1 MITRRTLLAASA
13 AAAVATPALSAEPR
27 QYKAC
32 VIGHTGRGNYG
43 HEVDRIFL
51 DRPNVITVG
60 LSDPD
65 EKGRSAAQKR
75 TGAQRAYADYREML
89 DKERPDLVAIG
100 PRWTDQHKAMAL
112 AAIDAGSHIYT
123 EKPIAADCAD
133 ADAIL
138 AAADAKKRKVAVA
151 HQIRLAPNVVHLK
164 KKLDEGLIGPLVSMR
179 AWGKQDPARA
189 GGEDLIVLG
198 THMFDL
204 MRLFAG
210 DPRSCYA
217 SVTWKGNP
225 ITPADARQ
233 ATENVGPIAGDDIHA
248 TYTFDNAIR
257 ATFQSTNRLQKT
269 TGHWGLELTG
279 SAGVVRIL
287 ADVFPR
293 VMMLRTKGWEKE
305 SRDDRWEP
313 LPDDPARAIPDS
325 ERGFAHANRRVV
337 DDWLAAI
344 ELDRDPQCSGRNA
357 AKAIEMVMAV
367 YASALR
373 QHPVPLPLVDRAH
386 PLLAR

>member
-13 AAAVATPALSAEPR
+13 MAAAATPAFAAGAK

-43 HEVDRIFL
+43 HEMDRVFL
-51 DRPNVITVG
+51 DRPNVLTVG
-60 LSDPD
+60 VSDPD
-65 EKGRSAAQKR
+65 ETGRAAAMKR
-75 TGAQRAYADYREML
+75 TGAKTAYADYREML
-89 DKERPDLVAIG
+89 EKERPDLVSIG

-112 AAIDAGSHIYT
+112 AAIGAGAHVYM
-123 EKPIAADCAD
+123 EKPLAADCSE

-151 HQIRLAPNVVHLK
+151 HQIRLAPNIVHLK
-164 KKLDEGLIGPLVSMR
+164 KKLDDGVIGPLVAMR
-179 AWGKQDPARA
+179 AWGKQDAARA

-198 THMFDL
+198 VHMFDL

-217 SVTWKGNP
+217 TVNAKGRP
-225 ITPADARQ
+225 ITPADARS
-233 ATENVGPIAGDDIHA
+233 ATEDVGPIAGDDIFA
-248 TYTFDNAIR
+248 AYRFGDGISGTFH
-257 ATFQSTNRLQKT
+257 STNRLQKT

-279 SAGVVRIL
+279 SGGVVRIL

-293 VMMLRTKGWEKE
+293 VMILRGKGWEKE
-305 SRDDRWEP
+305 SRDDRWEM
-313 LPDDPARAIPDS
+313 LPDDPARTTPEN
-325 ERGFAHANRRVV
+325 ERGFPHANRRVV
-337 DDWLAAI
+337 DDWI
-344 ELDRDPQCSGRNA
+344 ESIEQDREPQCSGRNA
-357 AKAIEMVMAV
+357 AKAVEMVMAV

-373 QHPVPLPLVDRAH
+373 DRPVKLPLEDRVH
-386 PLLAR
+386 PLIAR